1 MLRATLLLST
11 LALASLT
18 AQAADDKPAQ
28 LPPVKP
34 GWSLLPEDVPDA
46 KVEEIVTED
55 SQTRVEELR
64 VRGQVKKVTV
74 HLKHS
79 ALPDYEILIRDAQ
92 FDTSLVGRTGPDVRE
107 GMSGTRVW
115 RVLDF

>member
-11 LALASLT
+11 LVLASLT
-18 AQAADDKPAQ
+18 AHAADDKPAQ

-55 SQTRVEELR
+55 DHTRVDEIR

-74 HLKHS
+74 HLKDS
-79 ALPDYEILIRDAQ
+79 PLPDYEILLKDAR
-92 FDTSLVGRTGPDVRE
+92 FN
-107 GMSGTRVW
+107 MSGARNSPVITDGVAGIRVW
-115 RVLDF
+115 NVLDF